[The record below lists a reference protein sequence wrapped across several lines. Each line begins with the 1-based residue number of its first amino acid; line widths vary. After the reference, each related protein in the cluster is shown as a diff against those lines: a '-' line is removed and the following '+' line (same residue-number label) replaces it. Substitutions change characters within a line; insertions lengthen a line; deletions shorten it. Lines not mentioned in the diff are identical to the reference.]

1 MIRNEIGCCNRW
13 GRYAFRWRTYRS
25 MHHWIKDFKENDC
38 WEGYDELKKFDQ
50 YIKEKFR

>member
-25 MHHWIKDFKENDC
+25 MMHSLSCLKEQGCWNGYND
-38 WEGYDELKKFDQ
+38 LKKLDSMCS
-50 YIKEKFR
+50 ETL